1 MAYLQKQ
8 NEEQGK
14 QQQIAI
20 GKHNRESL
28 LQDPHNDN
36 VLYALAH
43 KKPNHKDSYVG
54 DIIEEDNED
63 SQDKEVK
70 KRGPQR
76 ANISQQ

>member
-8 NEEQGK
+8 NEELGK
-14 QQQIAI
+14 QQQVSI

-43 KKPNHKDSYVG
+43 KKPNQKENSLM
-54 DIIEEDNED
+54 ENED
-63 SQDKEVK
+63 ENEEMDSQEALK
-70 KRGPQR
+70 KKGPSR
-76 ANISQQ
+76 PSIT